1 MQLSQALR
9 LGRPAAA
16 ALPHAMTW
24 TSVPSGPVR
33 HPLTGLGAAKV
44 LTLIGYGAVVS
55 LWQRPSSAFFR
66 ARASVSR

>member
-1 MQLSQALR
+1 
-9 LGRPAAA
+9 
-16 ALPHAMTW
+16 MTW